1 MSISVWE
8 EAPGCWKYYL
18 YFRWPS
24 GKQFGPE
31 RRDVPVPG
39 MTKRKAE
46 AWVEERKN
54 RLLAAGQEAFEER
67 KFAKEK
73 VVEAGSCEPDLTF
86 KIFAPRWVK
95 EVLLVEDYS
104 DGTRDEY
111 QRLLTADVFPLFE
124 NMALKD
130 LRRDHIQRMK
140 GDYISEDYSRST
152 INNVL
157 SIISGI
163 LKYAVECD
171 LLPGMPCTI
180 TQLKKEEY
188 DDVEMQRY
196 SDEEYDKLVQAAEA
210 LGPRYLVVVLLG
222 GDAGLR
228 LGEMVALEWTDI
240 DLSTDT
246 LRIRRQERRG
256 KVGPTKGKKSRSLK
270 MTPRLARALK
280 ALKLARNTIEKRVLA
295 RDPNYRWDRN
305 LERVKDRTL
314 KNWMEL
320 IQKRAGLESDGR
332 VHTLRHTFCSRL
344 ADAGAAPRAIQKLAG
359 HQSFSTTEKYL
370 HDTDELKDKAIA
382 LLGGA

>member
-1 MSISVWE
+1 MSCKVTES
-8 EAPGCWKYYL
+8 EAGRWTYYL

-31 RRDVPVPG
+31 RREIPVPG
-39 MTKRKAE
+39 LTKRKAE

-54 RLLAAGQEAFEER
+54 RLLAAGQEAFEKR
-67 KFAKEK
+67 KLEYEK
-73 VVEAGSCEPDLTF
+73 AVTAAQDLTF
-86 KIFAPRWVK
+86 KSFAPRWVK

-124 NMALKD
+124 NMRVTD
-130 LRRDHIQRMK
+130 IRRDHLQRMK
-140 GDYISEDYSRST
+140 GDYLSEDYSRST

-163 LKYAVECD
+163 LKYSVECE
-171 LLPGMPCTI
+171 LRPGMPCTI

-188 DDVEMQRY
+188 DDVEMQRC
-196 SDEEYDKLVQAAEA
+196 SDEQYGKLIEAAAA

-228 LGEMVALEWTDI
+228 LGEMVALEWGDI
-240 DLSTDT
+240 DLNTQT
-246 LRIRRQERRG
+246 LNVRRQERRG
-256 KVGPTKGKKSRSLK
+256 KVGPTKGKKSRALK

-280 ALKLARNTIEKRVLA
+280 ALKLARNTVEKRVLA
-295 RDPNYRWDRN
+295 RDCNYRWDRN
-305 LERVKDRTL
+305 LERVKDRTV

-320 IQKRAGLESDGR
+320 IQKRAGLDPDGR
-332 VHTLRHTFCSRL
+332 VHILRHTFCSRL
-344 ADAGAAPRAIQKLAG
+344 ADAGAPPRAIQKLAG